1 MVEMDSYQHFLVDIR
16 LCIVIVDG
24 TGRLEAGK
32 HQFVGMILK
41 KEFVNLTEGTQ
52 SAVFSAH
59 AGGNPVLEVQDIGGV
74 RQWGV
79 IFLLE
84 IVINEVL
91 FVGKLNRFVVVCG
104 LVYNR
109 R

>member
-1 MVEMDSYQHFLVDIR
+1 MV
-16 LCIVIVDG
+16 
-24 TGRLEAGK
+24 
-32 HQFVGMILK
+32 LK

-59 AGGNPVLEVQDIGGV
+59 TGRNPVLEVQHIGGV

-91 FVGKLNRFVVVCG
+91 FVVNINRFVVVCG
-104 LVYNR
+104 LVYYR

>member
-1 MVEMDSYQHFLVDIR
+1 MYQFMGMV
-16 LCIVIVDG
+16 
-24 TGRLEAGK
+24 
-32 HQFVGMILK
+32 LK
-41 KEFVNLTEGTQ
+41 EEFVNLTEGTQ

-59 AGGNPVLEVQDIGGV
+59 TGGNPVLEVQHIGGV

-79 IFLLE
+79 IFLFE

-91 FVGKLNRFVVVCG
+91 FVGKINRFDVVCG
-104 LVYNR
+104 LVYYR